1 MKGLKMP
8 HLKARPTAHCAAGR
22 TCRSAG
28 NFTAVLL
35 ATVLFAPAVVRAQGM
50 GMPAPP
56 EINPVSKKPAILDKV
71 GIDQKIG
78 QQLPLDAVF
87 KDETGRDVK
96 LGAYFG
102 TRPVVMALAYYECP
116 MLCSQVIN
124 GMTGALKTLSF
135 DAGKDFDVI
144 VISINPVE
152 RPALAAEKKATYLKQ
167 YARPQTAAGW
177 HFLTGTEPSI
187 KAVASALGFRYAYDD
202 QIGQYAH
209 GAAIYV
215 ATPQGIVARY
225 FLGVEFPPTHL
236 RYALVEASNNR
247 LGTIADQVL
256 LFCYHYDPATG
267 KYGVAIL
274 RAVRI
279 GGVLTVAA
287 FLTFL
292 FVSLRR
298 ERERNGSV
306 NDPRVDARLANR
318 I

>member
-1 MKGLKMP
+1 MFKK
-8 HLKARPTAHCAAGR
+8 CAA
-22 TCRSAG
+22 A
-28 NFTAVLL
+28 
-35 ATVLFAPAVVRAQGM
+35 LFAAALISPVGAHAQGM

-56 EINPVSKKPAILDKV
+56 EINPVSKKPAILDQV
-71 GIDQKIG
+71 GIDQRIG

-87 KDETGRDVK
+87 TDETGRAVK
-96 LGAYFG
+96 LGDYFG
-102 TRPVVMALAYYECP
+102 ARPVVMALAYYDCP
-116 MLCSQVIN
+116 MLCTQVLN

-135 DAGKDFDVI
+135 DAATDFDV
-144 VISINPVE
+144 VVVSINPRE
-152 RPALAAEKKATYLKQ
+152 QPALAARKKATYLDH
-167 YARPQTAAGW
+167 YGRPQTAAGW
-177 HFLTGTEPSI
+177 HFLTGSEPSI
-187 KAVASALGFRYAYDD
+187 ERVAGALGFRYAYDE

-215 ATPQGIVARY
+215 ATAKGVVARY
-225 FLGVEFPPTHL
+225 FLGIEFPPTHL

-247 LGTIADQVL
+247 LGTVADQVV
-256 LFCYHYDPATG
+256 LFCYHYDPSTG
-267 KYGVAIL
+267 RYGVAIL

-298 ERERNGSV
+298 ERQRAPDGT
-306 NDPRVDARLANR
+306 DPRLDAEIANR

>member
-1 MKGLKMP
+1 MAQGSWRLRAHASGLLP
-8 HLKARPTAHCAAGR
+8 ALLVAAL
-22 TCRSAG
+22 C
-28 NFTAVLL
+28 
-35 ATVLFAPAVVRAQGM
+35 APATARAQGM

-56 EINPVSKKPAILDKV
+56 EINPASKKPAILDRV

-78 QQLPLDAVF
+78 QQLPLDVVF
-87 KDETGRDVK
+87 KDDTGRDVK
-96 LGAYFG
+96 LGDYFG
-102 TRPVVMALAYYECP
+102 RRPVVMALAYYECP
-116 MLCSQVIN
+116 MLCTQVIN
-124 GMTGALKTLSF
+124 GMTAALKTLSF
-135 DAGKDFDVI
+135 DAARDFDVV
-144 VISINPVE
+144 VISINPHE
-152 RPALAAEKKATYLKQ
+152 RPALAAEKKAASLDQ

-177 HFLTGTEPSI
+177 HFLTGSEPSI
-187 KAVASALGFRYAYDD
+187 KAVADAIGFRYAYDD

-215 ATPQGIVARY
+215 VTAKGIVARY

-236 RYALVEASNNR
+236 RYALVEASNNK

-298 ERERNGSV
+298 ERQRAGTDKHRGFESGI
-306 NDPRVDARLANR
+306 ANR

>member
-1 MKGLKMP
+1 MAQGSWRL
-8 HLKARPTAHCAAGR
+8 TAHGSRLAA
-22 TCRSAG
+22 A
-28 NFTAVLL
+28 FIAAVLL
-35 ATVLFAPAVVRAQGM
+35 APVTLRAQGM

-56 EINPVSKKPAILDKV
+56 ELNPVSKKPAILDKV

-87 KDETGRDVK
+87 KDESGRDVK
-96 LGAYFG
+96 LGDYFG

-116 MLCSQVIN
+116 MLCTQVIN

-135 DAGKDFDVI
+135 DAGKDFDVL
-144 VISINPVE
+144 VISINPHE
-152 RPALAAEKKATYLKQ
+152 RPALAARKKATSLDQ
-167 YARPQTAAGW
+167 YARPQTTAGW
-177 HFLTGTEPSI
+177 HFLTGSEPSI
-187 KAVASALGFRYAYDD
+187 NAVANALGFRYAYDE

-215 ATPQGIVARY
+215 ATAKGIVARY

-236 RYALVEASNNR
+236 RYALVEASNNK

-274 RAVRI
+274 RAVRV
-279 GGVLTVAA
+279 GGVLTVMA

-292 FVSLRR
+292 FISLRR
-298 ERERNGSV
+298 ERQRAGT
-306 NDPRVDARLANR
+306 DPRIDAEIANR